1 MNKTSL
7 RIGVIISTYNNPV
20 YLERVL
26 DGYVHQTDLPF
37 ELIIADD
44 GSSEQTRQ
52 MITEFS
58 KNCIISI
65 KHVWHPDNGFQKCT
79 ILNKAILA
87 SESEY
92 LIFTDHDCIPREDFV
107 ATHRKYARPGWLLSG
122 GYSKLSKYTSE
133 IICQN
138 KIPHAQV
145 FSLSWLHKNGLPR
158 SFRNSKLWRCK
169 VYAWILNHVTTAK
182 ASWNGCNSSGWKSD
196 IINVNGFNQNMQYGG
211 LDRELGERL
220 NNLGI
225 KGKQIRYSAIV
236 IHLFHERPYKTD
248 DTMEKNQNIRK
259 HVRKTGV
266 IRTSNGIEQLS

>member
-1 MNKTSL
+1 MNTADL

-26 DGYVHQTDLPF
+26 DGYTHQTDLPS
-37 ELIIADD
+37 EIIIADD
-44 GSSEQTRQ
+44 GSREDTRQ
-52 MITEFS
+52 MIEAFS
-58 KNCIISI
+58 THCSIPI

-79 ILNKAILA
+79 ILNKAIVA

-107 ATHRKYARPGWLLSG
+107 ATHRKYAQRGKMLSG
-122 GYSKLSKYTSE
+122 GYSKLSQRTSE
-133 IICQN
+133 IICRD
-138 KIPHAQV
+138 KVPHAQI
-145 FSLSWLHKNGLPR
+145 FSLSWLHKNGL
-158 SFRNSKLWRCK
+158 SYNFRNTKLWRNLF
-169 VYAWILNHVTTAK
+169 YAWLMNHITPAN

-196 IINVNGFNQNMQYGG
+196 IIDVNGFNQNMQYGG

-248 DTMEKNQNIRK
+248 ATMEKNHNIRK
-259 HVRKTGV
+259 HVRKTGI
-266 IRTSNGIEQLS
+266 IRTPNGIEQLS